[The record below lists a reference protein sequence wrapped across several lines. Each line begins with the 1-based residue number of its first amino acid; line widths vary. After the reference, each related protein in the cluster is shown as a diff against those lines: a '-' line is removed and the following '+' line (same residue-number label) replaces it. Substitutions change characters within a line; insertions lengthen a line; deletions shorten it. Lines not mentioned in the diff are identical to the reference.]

1 MRQIIFYFIDIW
13 EYNTHLHLSQ
23 ENTVLLLVINE
34 KFIQALTTSKTI
46 HFYFEI
52 LTSESQ
58 IVV

>member
-1 MRQIIFYFIDIW
+1 MRQIIFYFIDVW

-34 KFIQALTTSKTI
+34 KFIQVLTTTI